1 MIILHRML
9 EIMPNAMLNRGVML
23 HVVPNLEKML
33 LSFPV
38 LQA

>member
-23 HVVPNLEKML
+23 HVVLNLEKML